1 MHPSG
6 TTRGGLMTKAPSDDH
21 KRLLEAAFAFAE
33 TGDLAA
39 LDPTRLAQRANVT
52 RAIAESCFGD
62 RQELLIAV
70 HREFQERLLARYSRQ
85 VGTGDPGMARLQQ
98 GICALLDYSLRHVSL
113 RRQLLAL
120 APYVPELSKQADSG
134 RADFRFALS
143 AELSALGIA
152 NRVDVARML
161 RALIEELADIE
172 MEEGHPQAGLRQD
185 LWLFLGIQLRLQ
197 DR

>member
-1 MHPSG
+1 MN
-6 TTRGGLMTKAPSDDH
+6 KATSDSH

-33 TGDLAA
+33 TGDLAT
-39 LDPTRLAQRANVT
+39 LDPARLAQRACVSRT
-52 RAIAESCFGD
+52 IAESCFGN
-62 RQELLIAV
+62 REELLLAL
-70 HREFQERLLARYSRQ
+70 HREFQDRLFARYSRQ
-85 VGTGDPGMARLQQ
+85 LGAADPGVARLQE
-98 GICALLDYSLRHVSL
+98 GICALLDYSLRHASL
-113 RRQLLAL
+113 RRQLRVLT
-120 APYVPELSKQADSG
+120 PYIPELSKQADFR

-143 AELSALGIA
+143 SELSALGVA

-185 LWLFLGIQLRLQ
+185 LWLFLEIQLRLQ